1 MNCTE
6 NAATVFEQRRPFLLG
21 LAYRILGSR
30 AEAEDAVQ
38 ELFIKWLEADRASIA
53 TPAAW
58 LTTAC
63 TRHCIDVLR
72 SAHTSRVD
80 YIGTWLPEPIHTTHQ
95 DSPEHRLELASSLST
110 AFMLLL
116 ERLTPKERAAYLLHE
131 IFDMDYPQVADAVG
145 VQEAACRKLVSRAKA
160 SLGGGHARY
169 QPEPLRQTQLLG
181 AFHGAIASGST
192 ASLSAMLS
200 EDVEL
205 CADSGGKAAAIRET
219 LSGIT
224 RVLEFIGQSLHTY
237 WQACEW
243 LPTEINGAQG
253 VIIKA
258 DGNITAAMTF
268 GFDETGR
275 VNRVFIMRNPDKLAG
290 LDGDP
295 GGSGL
300 ARESGR
306 PVNMYVT

>member
-1 MNCTE
+1 MNCAE
-6 NAATVFEQRRPFLLG
+6 NAATVFEPRRPFLLG

-38 ELFIKWLEADRASIA
+38 EVFIKWLEADRASVA

-80 YIGTWLPEPIHTTHQ
+80 YIGTWLPEPIHTSHQ

-131 IFDMDYPQVADAVG
+131 IFDIDYPQVADAVG

-160 SLGGGHARY
+160 SLGNGHARY
-169 QPEPLRQTQLLG
+169 QPQPMRQSQLLG

-205 CADSGGKAAAIRET
+205 CADSGGKAPAIRET

-224 RVLEFIGQSLHTY
+224 HVLGFIGQSLHTY

-243 LPTEINGAQG
+243 LPIEINGAQG

-258 DGNITAAMTF
+258 DGIITASMTF
-268 GFDETGR
+268 DFDEAGR
-275 VNRVFIMRNPDKLAG
+275 VSRIFIMRNPDKLAG
-290 LDGDP
+290 LEA
-295 GGSGL
+295 SL
-300 ARESGR
+300 N
-306 PVNMYVT
+306 VH

>member
-1 MNCTE
+1 
-6 NAATVFEQRRPFLLG
+6 
-21 LAYRILGSR
+21 
-30 AEAEDAVQ
+30 VQ

-58 LTTAC
+58 FTTAC
-63 TRHCIDVLR
+63 TRHCIDLLR
-72 SAHTSRVD
+72 SAHKSRVD
-80 YIGTWLPEPIHTTHQ
+80 YIGTWLPEPIHTAHQ
-95 DSPEHRLELASSLST
+95 DSPEHMHELASSLST
-110 AFMLLL
+110 AFVLLL

>member
-6 NAATVFEQRRPFLLG
+6 NTATVFEQRRPFLLG

-268 GFDETGR
+268 GFDEAGR

-295 GGSGL
+295 SGSGL

>member
-1 MNCTE
+1 MNSAE

-63 TRHCIDVLR
+63 TRQWIDVLR
-72 SAHTSRVD
+72 SAHKSRVD
-80 YIGTWLPEPIHTTHQ
+80 YIGIWLPEPIHTRHQ
-95 DSPEHRLELASSLST
+95 DSPEHRHELASSLST

-145 VQEAACRKLVSRAKA
+145 VQQAACRKLVSRAKA
-160 SLGGGHARY
+160 SLGIGHARY
-169 QPEPLRQTQLLG
+169 QPEPVRQSQLLG
-181 AFHGAIASGST
+181 AFQNAIASGST
-192 ASLSAMLS
+192 DSLSAMLT

-205 CADSGGKAAAIRET
+205 CADSGGKAPAIRET
-219 LSGIT
+219 LSGLP
-224 RVLEFIGQSLHTY
+224 RVLDFIGQSLHAY

-243 LPTEINGAQG
+243 LPIEINGAMG

-258 DGNITAAMTF
+258 DGVITASMTF
-268 GFDETGR
+268 GFDEAGR
-275 VNRVFIMRNPDKLAG
+275 VSRIFIMRNPDKLAR
-290 LDGDP
+290 LEASP
-295 GGSGL
+295 
-300 ARESGR
+300 AVR
-306 PVNMYVT
+306 

>member
-1 MNCTE
+1 MNCAE
-6 NAATVFEQRRPFLLG
+6 NVATVFEQHRPFLLG

-38 ELFIKWLEADRASIA
+38 ELFIKWLEAERASIA

-72 SAHTSRVD
+72 SAHKSRVD

-131 IFDMDYPQVADAVG
+131 IFDLDYPQVADAVG

-160 SLGGGHARY
+160 SLGSGHARY
-169 QPEPLRQTQLLG
+169 QPEPVRQSQLLG
-181 AFHGAIASGST
+181 AFHCAIASGST
-192 ASLSAMLS
+192 ASLSTMLS

-205 CADSGGKAAAIRET
+205 CADSGGKAPAIRET

-224 RVLEFIGQSLHTY
+224 RVLDFIGQSLHSY
-237 WQACEW
+237 WQACDW

-258 DGNITAAMTF
+258 DGYITASMTF
-268 GFDETGR
+268 GFDEAGR
-275 VNRVFIMRNPDKLAG
+275 VSQIFIMRNPEKLAK
-290 LDGDP
+290 LEA
-295 GGSGL
+295 SL
-300 ARESGR
+300 
-306 PVNMYVT
+306 NLQ

>member
-1 MNCTE
+1 MSSAE
-6 NAATVFEQRRPFLLG
+6 NAATAFEQRRPFLLG

-116 ERLTPKERAAYLLHE
+116 ERLSPKERAAYLLHE

-160 SLGGGHARY
+160 SLGSGHARY
-169 QPEPLRQTQLLG
+169 QPPPMRQNQLLS
-181 AFHGAIASGST
+181 AFHSAIASGST
-192 ASLSAMLS
+192 VSLSAMLT

-205 CADSGGKAAAIRET
+205 CADSGGKAPAIRET
-219 LSGIT
+219 LAGIA
-224 RVLEFIGQSLHTY
+224 RVLDFIGQSLHTY
-237 WQACEW
+237 WQACQW
-243 LPTEINGAQG
+243 LPIEINGAQG
-253 VIIKA
+253 VLIKA
-258 DGNITAAMTF
+258 DGVITASMTF
-268 GFDETGR
+268 GFDEAGR
-275 VNRVFIMRNPDKLAG
+275 VSRIFIMRNPEKLARLEAS
-290 LDGDP
+290 LD
-295 GGSGL
+295 
-300 ARESGR
+300 
-306 PVNMYVT
+306 VH

>member
-6 NAATVFEQRRPFLLG
+6 NAGAVFEQRRPFLLG

-38 ELFIKWLEADRASIA
+38 ELFIKWLEADRAAIA

-63 TRHCIDVLR
+63 TRHCIDLLR
-72 SAHTSRVD
+72 SAHKSRVD

-95 DSPEHRLELASSLST
+95 DSPEHMHELASSLST
-110 AFMLLL
+110 AFLLLL

-131 IFDMDYPQVADAVG
+131 IFEMDYPQVADAVG

-160 SLGGGHARY
+160 SLGAGQVRY
-169 QPEPLRQTQLLG
+169 RPQVGRQEQLLD
-181 AFHGAIASGST
+181 AFHSAIASGST
-192 ASLSAMLS
+192 ASLTAMLS

-219 LSGIT
+219 LSGIHAV
-224 RVLEFIGQSLHTY
+224 RDFIGRSLHAY

-243 LPTEINGAQG
+243 LPTEINGTQG
-253 VIIKA
+253 VIIRA
-258 DGNITAAMTF
+258 DGMITASMTF
-268 GFDETGR
+268 GFDEAGR
-275 VNRVFIMRNPDKLAG
+275 VSRIFIMRNPEKLVG
-290 LDGDP
+290 LQDSLDM
-295 GGSGL
+295 
-300 ARESGR
+300 R
-306 PVNMYVT
+306 

>member
-1 MNCTE
+1 MNTAE

-21 LAYRILGSR
+21 LAYRIVGSR

-72 SAHTSRVD
+72 SAHASRVD
-80 YIGTWLPEPIHTTHQ
+80 YFGTWLPEPIHTTHQ

-160 SLGGGHARY
+160 SLGNGQARY
-169 QPEPLRQTQLLG
+169 QPEPVRQTQLLN

-192 ASLSAMLS
+192 VSLSAMLS

-205 CADSGGKAAAIRET
+205 CADSGGKAPAIRET
-219 LSGIT
+219 LSGIA
-224 RVLEFIGQSLHTY
+224 RVLDFIGQSLHSY

-243 LPTEINGAQG
+243 LPIEINGAQG
-253 VIIKA
+253 VVIKA
-258 DGNITAAMTF
+258 DGVITASMTF
-268 GFDETGR
+268 GFDEAGR
-275 VNRVFIMRNPDKLAG
+275 VSRIFIMRNPDKLAG
-290 LDGDP
+290 LEAV
-295 GGSGL
+295 L
-300 ARESGR
+300 N
-306 PVNMYVT
+306 VH

>member
-1 MNCTE
+1 MSSAE

-116 ERLTPKERAAYLLHE
+116 ERLSPKERAAYLLHE

-145 VQEAACRKLVSRAKA
+145 VQEPACRKLVSRAKA
-160 SLGGGHARY
+160 SLGSGHAHY
-169 QPEPLRQTQLLG
+169 QPLPMRQSQLLS
-181 AFHGAIASGST
+181 AFHSAIASGST
-192 ASLSAMLS
+192 VSLSAMLT

-205 CADSGGKAAAIRET
+205 CADSGGKAPAIRET
-219 LSGIT
+219 LSGIA
-224 RVLEFIGQSLHTY
+224 RVLDFIGQSLHTY
-237 WQACEW
+237 WQACQW
-243 LPTEINGAQG
+243 LPIEINGAQG

-258 DGNITAAMTF
+258 DGVITASMTF
-268 GFDETGR
+268 GFDEAGR
-275 VNRVFIMRNPDKLAG
+275 VSRIFIMRNPEKLAG
-290 LDGDP
+290 LEA
-295 GGSGL
+295 SL
-300 ARESGR
+300 
-306 PVNMYVT
+306 NLY